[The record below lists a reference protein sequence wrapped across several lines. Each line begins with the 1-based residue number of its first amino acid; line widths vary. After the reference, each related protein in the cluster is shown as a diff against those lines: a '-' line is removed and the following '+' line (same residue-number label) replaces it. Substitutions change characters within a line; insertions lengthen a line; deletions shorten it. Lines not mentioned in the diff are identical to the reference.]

1 MNYKWLI
8 ETLGRGL
15 IVLVFLSVIGWVV
28 ESAYLFYLNPMN
40 FFVGTSKIAG
50 LIVAGALGALIL
62 GAVIRGVEV
71 LLANKKPAAPPA
83 PPEPPTVDPAK
94 PVV

>member
-50 LIVAGALGALIL
+50 LIVAGALGALLL

-71 LLANKKPAAPPA
+71 LLTNKKPTTT
-83 PPEPPTVDPAK
+83 PPEPPTVDPTT